1 MTRLDVERTE
11 LRDLIDG
18 VRAETARSL
27 DLLRAIESTLAWLE
41 RLTGTMSADA
51 EYGEK
56 VIAGLSDISGV
67 IDTDGTI
74 CASLEEAQK
83 GVEDLYNLLITKRQH
98 ARDDSQ
104 LTEDDGI
111 NGAYTEAIA
120 AAADLHNIFNTL
132 RWHIG
137 EHDADASPRVT
148 DATKVASTPDELDK
162 IFDSL
167 VSE

>member
-1 MTRLDVERTE
+1 MTRLDIERTE
-11 LRDLIDG
+11 LRDLIEG

-41 RLTGTMSADA
+41 RMISNMNADA
-51 EYGEK
+51 EYCEK
-56 VIAGLSDISGV
+56 AIAGLANISGV

-74 CASLEEAQK
+74 CISLEEAQN
-83 GVEDLYNLLITKRQH
+83 GVEDLYNLLTAKRQH
-98 ARDDSQ
+98 ARDDSE
-104 LTEDDGI
+104 LTEEDGI

-137 EHDADASPRVT
+137 EHDADAAPRAT